1 MSEEFEF
8 PSISALLDRVGFRPS
23 KHKDQHFLRSRGHA
37 RQIAEFCLLTP
48 RHRVLEIGAGL
59 GNLSFELARR
69 AGAVVAVEKDTAL
82 ADWHRE
88 LATHAPNLRVHY
100 ADFLKVNIEETVPA
114 EPADGP
120 LVAVGNLPYQIT
132 APILFRLVDSALP
145 WERIVVMVQLEVAER
160 IATGPAT
167 RRASALTYKLAL
179 EYDARI
185 VMRLGPSEFVPPP
198 KVRSAVVVLAPRT
211 VPLVR
216 DRAHKERLHALVHG
230 IFQHRRRT
238 LANAMALAHLAPTRE
253 QAERAIAAAGLDP
266 QQRPETLG
274 LDDCVRLDDALAE
287 VGHR

>member
-8 PSISALLDRVGFRPS
+8 PSIGELLNRVGFRPS

-48 RHRVLEIGAGL
+48 QHRVLEIGAGL

-82 ADWHRE
+82 ADWHRT
-88 LATHAPNLRVHY
+88 LVTHAPNLRVHY
-100 ADFLKVNIEETVPA
+100 ADFLKVNLDEAIPH

-132 APILFRLVDSALP
+132 APILFRLVDSTLP

-167 RRASALTYKLAL
+167 RRSSALTYKLAF

-198 KVRSAVVVLAPRT
+198 KVQSAVVVLAPKAT
-211 VPLVR
+211 PLVR

-238 LANAMALAHLAPTRE
+238 LANAMTLAQLVGTRE
-253 QAERAIAAAGLDP
+253 QAERAIGAAGLDP

-287 VGHR
+287 GRGR